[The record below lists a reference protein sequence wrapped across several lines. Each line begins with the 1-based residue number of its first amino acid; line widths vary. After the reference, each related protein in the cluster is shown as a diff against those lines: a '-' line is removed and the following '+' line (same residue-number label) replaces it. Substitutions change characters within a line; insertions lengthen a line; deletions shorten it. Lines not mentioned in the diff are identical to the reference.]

1 MDNFNMRI
9 ERALLYSGG
18 QRIVGILHLP
28 DGDGK
33 FPCVITCHGYYS
45 TKDSEKYVAIANRL
59 CGEGFAVFRFD
70 FRGCG
75 ESEGSIEEITLS
87 GRVSDLESALWF
99 VRKHAKISGRIGLLG
114 SSMGG
119 CVAIIRAAE
128 DEGIKAVA
136 AWSTPSHL
144 SGLFEKDRLK
154 RDVERYRMLELVGRV
169 AAPILIIH
177 GDADELV
184 PLHHAKDLYER
195 ANEPKMLE
203 IIKGGDH
210 RLTNPQD
217 RKRAI
222 DLSLEW
228 FKKYLQNE
236 HQI

>member
-1 MDNFNMRI
+1 MRI
-9 ERALLYSGG
+9 EKTLLYSGG

-28 DGDGK
+28 DGEGK

-59 CGEGFAVFRFD
+59 CGERFAVFRFD

-75 ESEGSIEEITLS
+75 ESEGSIEETTLS
-87 GRVSDLESALWF
+87 GRVSDLESALRF
-99 VRKHAKISGRIGLLG
+99 VRNHTRISGRIGLLG

-119 CVAIIRAAE
+119 CVAIIRAAK
-128 DEGIKAVA
+128 DEGIKAVT
-136 AWSTPSHL
+136 AWSTPFHL
-144 SGLFEKDRLK
+144 SGLFEKERLN
-154 RDVERYRMLELVGRV
+154 RDVERYNMLEIVGRV

-177 GDADELV
+177 GDADELIPV
-184 PLHHAKDLYER
+184 NHAEDLYDR
-195 ANEPKMLE
+195 ANGPKTLQ
-203 IIKGGDH
+203 IIRGGDH

-222 DLSLEW
+222 ELSLGW

-236 HQI
+236 QTH